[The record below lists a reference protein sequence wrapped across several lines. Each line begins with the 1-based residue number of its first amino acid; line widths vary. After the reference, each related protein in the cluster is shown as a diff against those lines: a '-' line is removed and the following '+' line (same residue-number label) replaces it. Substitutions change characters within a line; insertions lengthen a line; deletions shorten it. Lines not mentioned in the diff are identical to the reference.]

1 MTRRLLILA
10 GSLLSA
16 LLLQSGL
23 AQAQAVSAPVDKLSV
38 PQATRAAADLDRLH
52 SVLVAVD
59 GDIVYAQVFAGPDL
73 AEPVNIKSLSKTV
86 HSIVVGAAIDRGVIN
101 STDQSITELV
111 DVPKEASPRVAEVT
125 VGNLLSMQAGLGR
138 TSGPNYGEWVTSDN
152 WVDYALSRPFVA
164 EPGGDMLYSTGS
176 YHILA
181 AALTKTTGRSLL
193 ALTRDWLGQPL
204 DIRIPPWQRDPQ
216 GIYFGGNNM
225 RLSPLA
231 LLQIGELYRNRG
243 LHNGERVISE
253 AWIDQAWEPRGT
265 SRYTS
270 DRYGYGWFVT
280 ELAGYDTYYGRG
292 YGGQMLYVIPALKMT
307 AVMTAD
313 PTPPSS
319 PYFMRKLDGLLVDYL
334 IPSIRTTAL
343 K

>member
-10 GSLLSA
+10 GSLLSV
-16 LLLQSGL
+16 LLFQSGL

-52 SVLVAVD
+52 SVLVAVA

-101 STDQSITELV
+101 STDQSIAELV

-138 TSGPNYGEWVTSDN
+138 TSSPNYGEWVTSDN

-181 AALTKTTGRSLL
+181 AALTETTGRSLL

-204 DIRIPPWQRDPQ
+204 EIRIPPWQRDPQ

-253 AWIDQAWEPRGT
+253 TWIDQAWEPRGT

-270 DRYGYGWFVT
+270 DRYGYGWFMT

>member
-253 AWIDQAWEPRGT
+253 AWIDQALEPRGT

-270 DRYGYGWFVT
+270 DRYGYGWFMT